1 MIWRHVILYQS
12 TKLQSVVSLKTSRS
26 TGRHQCLI
34 TLELRALV
42 EQITE
47 GNIWNYEGWVGQ
59 ELGQPMTESK
69 TATAVVVVVVV
80 KINSETQLYI
90 VDLHSR

>member
-1 MIWRHVILYQS
+1 
-12 TKLQSVVSLKTSRS
+12 
-26 TGRHQCLI
+26 
-34 TLELRALV
+34 
-42 EQITE
+42 
-47 GNIWNYEGWVGQ
+47 
-59 ELGQPMTESK
+59 MTESK